1 MSTGAGVPAA
11 ILDQSFKRPVD
22 ALALRQSA
30 WLSPAP
36 EDPLN
41 ATAPRGAAW
50 GGSERALVAMCDWVW
65 AVSGQTGTF
74 REGNS
79 IRDGERSERKGE
91 KEGRDAP

>member
-1 MSTGAGVPAA
+1 MAVACSGG
-11 ILDQSFKRPVD
+11 
-22 ALALRQSA
+22 
-30 WLSPAP
+30 
-36 EDPLN
+36 PLN
-41 ATAPRGAAW
+41 ATGPRGAAW
-50 GGSERALVAMCDWVW
+50 GGSERALVAMRDWVW